1 MSGSVIVAGARTPI
15 GKLSGALGSFSA
27 TDLGGFA
34 IAAALERA
42 GVAPD
47 QVDYVFMG
55 QVILAGAG
63 QITARQAATK
73 GGIPMDVAATTINK
87 VCLSGL
93 NAIYLADLM
102 INAGEAD
109 IVVAGGMESMTQAPY
124 LLPGA
129 RAGYRIGDGN
139 LVDSMMYDGLFC
151 AFDQCAMGLGT
162 ERYNGADGVSRERQD
177 EFSALSHQ
185 RAAAAIAAGKFA
197 EEIVPVSVPQRKG
210 DPKIV
215 DTDEGVRGETTA
227 ESLGALRAA
236 FEKTGTITAGNAS
249 QISDGGAA
257 VIVMSKAKAEELGV
271 NPLGELLGYG
281 QVAGP
286 SPSLLHQP
294 SNATKAALA
303 RAGLSIGDI
312 DLFEINEA
320 FAAVGLASADDLGIS
335 ADIVNVNGGAVAL
348 GHPVGMSGTR
358 LALTSLLE
366 LKRRGGGT
374 AAISLCGG
382 GGQGDAAIL
391 RTL

>member
-1 MSGSVIVAGARTPI
+1 MSGTVIVAGARTPI
-15 GKLSGALGSFSA
+15 GKLSGSLGSFAA

-34 IAAALERA
+34 IAGALERA
-42 GVAPD
+42 GIKPE

-55 QVILAGAG
+55 QVIQAGAG
-63 QITARQAATK
+63 QITARQAAAK
-73 GGIPMDVAATTINK
+73 AGIPMDVAATTVNK

-129 RAGYRIGDGN
+129 RAGYRIGDGTI
-139 LVDSMMYDGLFC
+139 VDSMMYDGLFC
-151 AFDQCAMGLGT
+151 AFDNCAMGLGT
-162 ERYNGADGVSRERQD
+162 ERYNGADGVSREEQD
-177 EFSALSHQ
+177 AFSALSHE
-185 RAAAAIAAGKFA
+185 RAAAAIKDGKFS
-197 EEIVPVSVPQRKG
+197 EEIVAVSVPQRKG
-210 DPKIV
+210 DPLVV
-215 DTDEGVRGETTA
+215 DTDEGVRPETTA
-227 ESLGALRAA
+227 ESLGKLRPA
-236 FEKTGTITAGNAS
+236 FDKSGTITAGNAS
-249 QISDGGAA
+249 QISDGAAA
-257 VIVMSKAKAEELGV
+257 VIVMSKTKAEELGV
-271 NPLGELLGYG
+271 SPLGELVGYG

-294 SNATKAALA
+294 SHATQVALA
-303 RAGLSIGDI
+303 KAGLSVSDI
-312 DLFEINEA
+312 DIFEINEA
-320 FAAVGLASADDLGIS
+320 FAAVGCASASDLGI
-335 ADIVNVNGGAVAL
+335 ADDVVNVNGGAIAL

-358 LALTSLLE
+358 LALTSLFE

-374 AAISLCGG
+374 AAVSLCGG

>member
-15 GKLSGALGSFSA
+15 GKLSGALGGFAA
-27 TDLGGFA
+27 TELGGFA

-63 QITARQAATK
+63 QITARQAAANA
-73 GGIPMDVAATTINK
+73 GVPMSVPSSTINK

-109 IVVAGGMESMTQAPY
+109 IIVAGGMESMTQAPY

-129 RAGYRIGDGN
+129 RAGYRIGDGK

-177 EFSALSHQ
+177 AFSALSHE
-185 RAAAAIAAGKFA
+185 RAATAIKEGKFA
-197 EEIVPVSVPQRKG
+197 EEIVPVEVPQRKG
-210 DPKIV
+210 DPLVV
-215 DTDEGVRGETTA
+215 DTDEGVRGDTTA
-227 ESLGALRAA
+227 DSLAKLRPA
-236 FEKTGTITAGNAS
+236 FDKEGTITAGNAS

-257 VIVMSKAKAEELGV
+257 VIVMSRAKAEELGV
-271 NPLGELLGYG
+271 TPLGELVSYG

-286 SPSLLHQP
+286 NPSLLHQP
-294 SNATKAALA
+294 SHATQVALGK
-303 RAGLSIGDI
+303 AGLGVGDI

-320 FAAVGLASADDLGIS
+320 FAAVGLAAADDLGIS
-335 ADIVNVNGGAVAL
+335 GDIVNVNGGAIAL

-374 AAISLCGG
+374 AAVSLCGG